1 MRRRCILGIDPGE
14 RWLGVA
20 RAAGDNRLAFP
31 LGSIDLS
38 DAAADPAAAVRGL
51 LDGDEVTTV
60 VVGVPVRAD
69 GAEDEQAA
77 RFRRF
82 GEALAAQLGAEC
94 RPQSERH
101 SSLDDAAP
109 PAPPAPH
116 ARGKQRRK
124 QRPTPAQ
131 RRRERRESHARA
143 AARIL
148 QRWLDAQPAAAGQS
162 DMPSEAP

>member
-1 MRRRCILGIDPGE
+1 MQRRCILGIDPGE

-20 RAAGDNRLAFP
+20 RAAGGNRLAFP

-38 DAAADPAAAVRGL
+38 DAAADPAAAVRRL
-51 LDGDEVTTV
+51 LDGEQVTTI

-82 GEALAAQLGAEC
+82 GEQLAAQLGADC

-101 SSLDDAAP
+101 SSLDEIA
-109 PAPPAPH
+109 PAPPPH
-116 ARGKQRRK
+116 GKQGGKQGGKQRRK

-131 RRRERRESHARA
+131 RRRERRDSHARA

-148 QRWLDAQPAAAGQS
+148 QRWLDAQPAETLG
-162 DMPSEAP
+162 EAS

>member
-1 MRRRCILGIDPGE
+1 MQRRCILGIDPGE

-20 RAAGDNRLAFP
+20 RAAGGNRLAFP
-31 LGSIDLS
+31 LGSIDLTE
-38 DAAADPAAAVRGL
+38 AAADPAAAVRGL
-51 LDGDEVTTV
+51 LDGDQVATV

-69 GAEDEQAA
+69 GAEDAQAA

-82 GEALAAQLGAEC
+82 GEQLAAQLGADC

-101 SSLDDAAP
+101 SSLDEIA
-109 PAPPAPH
+109 PAPPH
-116 ARGKQRRK
+116 GKQGGKQRRR

-131 RRRERRESHARA
+131 RQRERRDSHARA

-148 QRWLDAQPAAAGQS
+148 QRWLDAQPAET
-162 DMPSEAP
+162 PREAS

>member
-1 MRRRCILGIDPGE
+1 MQRRCILGIDPGE

-20 RAAGDNRLAFP
+20 RAAGGNRLAFP

-38 DAAADPAAAVRGL
+38 EASADPADAVRRL
-51 LDGDEVTTV
+51 LDGEQVATV

-69 GAEDEQAA
+69 GAEDAQAA

-82 GEALAAQLGAEC
+82 GEHLAAQLGADC

-101 SSLDDAAP
+101 SSLDEIA
-109 PAPPAPH
+109 PAPPTH
-116 ARGKQRRK
+116 GKQGGKQRRK
-124 QRPTPAQ
+124 PRPTPAQ
-131 RRRERRESHARA
+131 RQRERRDSHARA

-148 QRWLDAQPAAAGQS
+148 QRWLDAQPAETS
-162 DMPSEAP
+162 TEAS

>member
-31 LGSIDLS
+31 LGSIDLF
-38 DAAADPAAAVRGL
+38 DAAADPADAVRGL

-109 PAPPAPH
+109 TVPP

>member
-1 MRRRCILGIDPGE
+1 MQRRCILGIDPGE

-20 RAAGDNRLAFP
+20 RAAGGNRLAFP

-38 DAAADPAAAVRGL
+38 EAAADPAAAVRRL
-51 LDGDEVTTV
+51 LDGDQVTTV

-82 GEALAAQLGAEC
+82 GEQLAAQLGADC

-101 SSLDDAAP
+101 SSLDEIA
-109 PAPPAPH
+109 PAPPT
-116 ARGKQRRK
+116 RGKQSGKQRRK

-131 RRRERRESHARA
+131 RRRERRDSHARA

-148 QRWLDAQPAAAGQS
+148 QRWLDAQPAET
-162 DMPSEAP
+162 PTEAS

>member
-38 DAAADPAAAVRGL
+38 DAAIEPAAAVRGL

-101 SSLDDAAP
+101 SSLDDTAPVAP
-109 PAPPAPH
+109 PM
-116 ARGKQRRK
+116 RGKQRRK
-124 QRPTPAQ
+124 QRLTPAQ
-131 RRRERRESHARA
+131 RQRERRESHARA

-148 QRWLDAQPAAAGQS
+148 QRWLDAQLAAAWQS